1 LVEGGGAHPAEGA
14 QIGERLRLSG
24 IGECG
29 GDAFVDGLV
38 RDGLG
43 RVDDPVD
50 DFEGERVGALDE
62 FECERGNRRSG
73 AVFDGQGYAIVA
85 ITPEIKVRVAPGVEL
100 G

>member
-29 GDAFVDGLV
+29 GDAIVDGLA
-38 RDGLG
+38 RGRLG

-50 DFEGERVGALDE
+50 DFEGERVEERPCHCSFVYEADNHDVGAR
-62 FECERGNRRSG
+62 FQGN
-73 AVFDGQGYAIVA
+73 A
-85 ITPEIKVRVAPGVEL
+85 T
-100 G
+100 